1 MDAVVVRTDDY
12 WLVMVGETCRGQ
24 FLLKADA
31 QLWALHLL
39 DAECIESAVMASGLV
54 IYHNR

>member
-1 MDAVVVRTDDY
+1 MQAVVLHTDDH

-24 FLLKADA
+24 FICKADA

-39 DAECIESAVMASGLV
+39 DAECIDSAVMASGLV
-54 IYHNR
+54 ISHNR